1 MKKQYIKPTTTTLKV
16 QGSNTLM
23 SGSGRAHLNGSVE
36 GIQPDK
42 DFGIDITWGGSSKQD
57 TQDKD
62 DQGRLW
68 AD

>member
-23 SGSGRAHLNGSVE
+23 SGSGRAHRNGSVE
-36 GIQPDK
+36 GIQPNK
-42 DFGIDITWGGSSKQD
+42 GFGIDITWGGSSKQD